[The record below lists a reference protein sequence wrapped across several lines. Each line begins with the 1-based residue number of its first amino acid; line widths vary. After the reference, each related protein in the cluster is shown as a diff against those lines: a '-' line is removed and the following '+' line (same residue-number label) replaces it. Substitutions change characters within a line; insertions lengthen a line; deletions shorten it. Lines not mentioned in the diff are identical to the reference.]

1 MKKILF
7 MLTSMNIGGV
17 EKSLLSLLSCIPKD
31 KYEITLLLLDKSG
44 GFLDY
49 VPDHINIEE
58 CNWFKDVKPIIM
70 NSPYEIIKTYK
81 NKKQYGKIFKFI
93 YCYLIDKYFDNRY
106 LYYKFTMR
114 DVPIND
120 KEYDLAISYQG
131 PTDIIDYYIGNKV
144 KAKKKIS
151 WLHFDVSKHSFNKKL
166 YEKLYEDYD
175 KVFVVSMEGRKKLI
189 EAIPQIEPKTEVFMN
204 IVSKDLIE
212 DMSNEDVEF
221 DNDFNG
227 TKIVTVGRLSKEKGQ
242 DLAIESLRMLKE
254 EGYNVRW
261 YCIGDGNNRKDYED
275 LIKKYNLEDDFILLG
290 AKTNPYPY
298 IKEADI
304 YVQTSRHEGYCLT
317 LSEAKC
323 LEKPIVTT
331 DFIGAYE
338 QIINKKNGMICR
350 SNVDGIYKNI
360 KSLLDNEY
368 KRKALNL
375 ELCNENIDTTKEIY
389 KLVDFIDKG

>member
-1 MKKILF
+1 MKKVLF

-49 VPDHINIEE
+49 VPNHINIEE

-93 YCYLIDKYFDNRY
+93 YCYLIDKYFDNRF
-106 LYYKFTMR
+106 LYYKFAMR

-131 PTDIIDYYIGNKV
+131 PTDIIDYYIGNKI

-166 YEKLYEDYD
+166 YEKLYEAYD
-175 KVFVVSMEGRKKLI
+175 KVFVVSKEGRKKLI
-189 EAIPQIEPKTEVFMN
+189 EAIPQIESKTDVFMN

-323 LEKPIVTT
+323 LNKPIVTT
-331 DFIGAYE
+331 NFIGAYE
-338 QIINKKNGMICR
+338 QIEDNYNGLITNC
-350 SNVDGIYKNI
+350 NVNEIYEAI
-360 KSLLDNEY
+360 KSLIKDKE
-368 KRKALNL
+368 KRNSLTNNL
-375 ELCNENIDTTKEIY
+375 INGNLDTTEEIN
-389 KLVDFIDKG
+389 KLFNYIG

>member
-1 MKKILF
+1 MKKVLF

-70 NSPYEIIKTYK
+70 NSPYEIIKTYR
-81 NKKQYGKIFKFI
+81 NKKQYWKIFKFI
-93 YCYLIDKYFDNRY
+93 YCYLTDKYFDNRF
-106 LYYKFTMR
+106 LYYKFAMK

-120 KEYDLAISYQG
+120 EEYDLAISYQG

-166 YEKLYEDYD
+166 YKKLYEAYN
-175 KVFVVSMEGRKKLI
+175 KIFVVSKEGRKKLI
-189 EAIPQIEPKTEVFMN
+189 EAIPQIEPKTDVFMN
-204 IVSKDLIE
+204 IISKDLIE

-261 YCIGDGNNRKDYED
+261 YCIGDGNNRKDYEE

-290 AKTNPYPY
+290 ARTNPYPY
-298 IKEADI
+298 IKGADI
-304 YVQTSRHEGYCLT
+304 YVQTSRHDGYCLT

-323 LEKPIVTT
+323 LNKPIVTT
-331 DFIGAYE
+331 NFIGAYE
-338 QIINKKNGMICR
+338 QIEDNYNGLITNC
-350 SNVDGIYKNI
+350 NENEIYNAI
-360 KSLLDNEY
+360 KSLIKDKE
-368 KRKALNL
+368 KREKLINNL
-375 ELCNENIDTTKEIY
+375 INVNLDTTKEIN
-389 KLVDFIDKG
+389 KLFNYIG

>member
-49 VPDHINIEE
+49 VPNHINIEE

-93 YCYLIDKYFDNRY
+93 YCYLIDKYFDNRF
-106 LYYKFTMR
+106 LYYKFAMK
-114 DVPIND
+114 DVSINY

-166 YEKLYEDYD
+166 YEKLYEAYD
-175 KVFVVSMEGRKKLI
+175 KVFVVSKEGRKKLI
-189 EAIPQIEPKTEVFMN
+189 EAIPQIESKTDVFMN

-227 TKIVTVGRLSKEKGQ
+227 IKIVTVGRLSKEKGQ

-261 YCIGDGNNRKDYED
+261 YCIGDGNNRKDYEE

-290 AKTNPYPY
+290 ARTNPYPY
-298 IKEADI
+298 IKGADI

-323 LEKPIVTT
+323 LNKPIVTT
-331 DFIGAYE
+331 NFIGAYE
-338 QIINKKNGMICR
+338 QIEDNYNGLITNC
-350 SNVDGIYKNI
+350 NENEIYNAI
-360 KSLLDNEY
+360 KSLIKDKEKRESLINNLINDN
-368 KRKALNL
+368 L
-375 ELCNENIDTTKEIY
+375 DTTEEIN
-389 KLVDFIDKG
+389 KLFNYIG